1 MAMLSAGDRMRSE
14 QSHGRMP
21 AFVLDSNNLE
31 CYRPWLKRVREWARS
46 KGGRVMEL
54 HLIGEEVPVAELTAE
69 ALANGG
75 LNVVGYPADESVGAE
90 GGRRRQMRNP
100 ETFLADTRTG
110 KQN

>member
-54 HLIGEEVPVAELTAE
+54 HLIGEEVPVAELTAQ
-69 ALANGG
+69 ALAEGDV
-75 LNVVGYPADESVGAE
+75 NVDGRPAKAIEVLCISATAHDI
-90 GGRRRQMRNP
+90 
-100 ETFLADTRTG
+100 ETRWFRDDQLD
-110 KQN
+110 